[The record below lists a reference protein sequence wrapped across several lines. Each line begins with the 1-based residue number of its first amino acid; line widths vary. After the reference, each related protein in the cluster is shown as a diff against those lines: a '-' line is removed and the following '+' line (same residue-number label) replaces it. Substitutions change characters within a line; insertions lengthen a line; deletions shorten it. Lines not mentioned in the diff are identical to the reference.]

1 MERLFC
7 SVILVGG
14 VIVFSYI
21 MGEFISM
28 LENYQVLNGEIDD
41 GDNLAK
47 FFGLM
52 KRYNKNKH
60 INKDLKE
67 RIEKYFEFRWKT
79 DKL

>member
-1 MERLFC
+1 
-7 SVILVGG
+7 
-14 VIVFSYI
+14 
-21 MGEFISM
+21 M
-28 LENYQVLNGEIDD
+28 LENYQRLNGEIDD

-60 INKDLKE
+60 INQDLKE